1 MPYMIVDDGK
11 NFCVHKQN
19 SDKSA
24 GEKLK
29 CYTDKKEATK
39 YLQALY
45 ANVKE
50 STVPVVEMSMA
61 ITKASFDTKSQTMR
75 FRMVA
80 SDTSKDVFG
89 ERMSLELFNDFT
101 RRIET
106 GAEVP
111 APFKSILAEK
121 SGWTG
126 GMPYVS
132 IAHYKSGIEGK
143 NIPADTEKVYVDGE
157 CLKSTATCRN
167 TPLGKAVFSALKAD
181 LEGKSKFEDKVRVS
195 IGFLDLAHSHGDKI
209 FTRDTLDKECVM
221 CKNGVGDK
229 VYLKGQLVHFAL
241 TRAPANLNT
250 SAEVDMSKITTKR
263 EDAESIVGESLAE
276 EIEINKSTADA
287 EPEILVV
294 KAEPVVEESKKK
306 VVDSPAEDA
315 AEGPEDASPDAEDAA
330 EGEMPMDEMPADHKK
345 KMMKKTEVVELSAL
359 DTAFSAFKDEIVKL
373 KSTMTKDEA
382 LKALQPGFESL
393 AKAVQDEF
401 ADAPA
406 PVQVT
411 ATIDPALTELLT
423 KLSTTI
429 DGLVE
434 KVGAISTE
442 VTILKSQTS
451 LTQKTIKSTDAPAPR
466 SVQVERA
473 NPTSFIIPDIQA
485 QKPMSIKELALRS
498 VQPQ

>member
-1 MPYMIVDDGK
+1 MPYMIVNSGK
-11 NFCVHKQN
+11 SFCVHKQN

-29 CYTDKKEATK
+29 CYDNKPDAEK
-39 YLQALY
+39 YLRALY
-45 ANVKE
+45 ANVKQ
-50 STVPVVEMSMA
+50 STAPIVEMSMA

-80 SDTSKDVFG
+80 SDTGEDVFG
-89 ERMSLELFNDFT
+89 EKMSLELFNDFT
-101 RRIET
+101 KRIET
-106 GAEVP
+106 GADVP
-111 APFKSILAEK
+111 TPFKSILSEK
-121 SGWTG
+121 SGWSG

-157 CLKSTATCRN
+157 CLKAIATCRN

-181 LEGKSKFEDKVRVS
+181 LEGKSTYEDKVRVS

-221 CKNGVGDK
+221 CKNNVGNK
-229 VYLKGQLVHFAL
+229 VYLKGQLVHLAL
-241 TRAPANLNT
+241 TRAPANPRT
-250 SAEVDMSKITTKR
+250 DTEVDMSQIKTKR
-263 EDAESIVGESLAE
+263 EDAQSIVGESLAE
-276 EIEINKSTADA
+276 EIEVNKSATDA

-294 KAEPVVEESKKK
+294 KAEVPVVEESKKK
-306 VVDSPAEDA
+306 VVDSPAEDT
-315 AEGPEDASPDAEDAA
+315 AEGPEDASPDAEDTA
-330 EGEMPMDEMPADHKK
+330 EGEMPMDEMPADKKK
-345 KMMKKTEVVELSAL
+345 KMMKKSEVVERTAL
-359 DTAFSAFKDEIVKL
+359 DTAFDTFKGRVVEL
-373 KSTMTKDEA
+373 KSMTKDEA
-382 LKALQPGFESL
+382 LKALQPDFELL

-406 PVQVT
+406 PTKVV
-411 ATIDPALTELLT
+411 ASIDPALGDLLV

-429 DGLVE
+429 DTLVE

-442 VTILKSQTS
+442 VTMLKSQS
-451 LTQKTIKSTDAPAPR
+451 ALTQKVGKTEVAAPR
-466 SVQVERA
+466 NVQVERA
-473 NPTSFIIPDIQA
+473 APSMGFMDIQA